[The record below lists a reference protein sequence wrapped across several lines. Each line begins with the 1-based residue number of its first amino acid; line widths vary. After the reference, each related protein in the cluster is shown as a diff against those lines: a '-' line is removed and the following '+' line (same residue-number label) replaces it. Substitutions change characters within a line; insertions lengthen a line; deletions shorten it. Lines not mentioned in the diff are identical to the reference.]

1 MLLLAVRGNSSAAP
15 AAFDAAEITSIIPI
29 DWDLAEWAGVPVDAT
44 HDLRPERTTARRAPL
59 PAEVTQ
65 DILIAEHEFDE
76 TAHEHPFAVRG
87 AEFDDFDYLP
97 RPRRAPR
104 KTSGRHRIAAPPHA
118 LKGRAA
124 LLAVAAGA
132 AVVAASGQLQSGTAT
147 ETDRTADPVTATDA
161 VDPAAA
167 VGPLA
172 PSDGDAGVVESGTG
186 VDMRNFTDQ
195 LQAGDKLARDAAAAD
210 AAARKPLF
218 ASPVA
223 MGAYQFTSC
232 FCGRWGTFHGG
243 IDFAAPLGTPIH
255 AATDGVVIEAGP
267 ASGFGNWIQVQASD
281 GTVTMYG
288 HMASSGVLVSK
299 GQKVTA
305 GDIIGLVGNEG
316 FSTGPHVHVEVW
328 KNGKTKIDP
337 MPWFAEHGVRL
348 SAYTG

>member
-1 MLLLAVRGNSSAAP
+1 MAVRGNSSAAP

-29 DWDLAEWAGVPVDAT
+29 DWDFAEWNDAPVDAP
-44 HDLRPERTTARRAPL
+44 HDPTPTRSTPRRAPL

-65 DILIAEHEFDE
+65 DILIAEYEFDE

-87 AEFDDFDYLP
+87 AEFDDFDFVP
-97 RPRRAPR
+97 GPTPAPR
-104 KTSGRHRIAAPPHA
+104 KSGGRHRIAAPPHA

-132 AVVAASGQLQSGTAT
+132 AVVAATGQLQSGSAT
-147 ETDRTADPVTATDA
+147 ETNQSAEPATDA
-161 VDPAAA
+161 VSPAAA
-167 VGPLA
+167 VGPVA
-172 PSDGDAGVVESGTG
+172 PSAGDAGVVESAPPS
-186 VDMRNFTDQ
+186 DMRNFTDQ

-210 AAARKPLF
+210 AASRKPLF
-218 ASPVA
+218 ASPVN

-255 AATDGVVIEAGP
+255 AATDGEIVEAGP
-267 ASGFGNWIQVQASD
+267 ASGFGNWIQVKSAD
-281 GTVTMYG
+281 GTITMYG

-328 KNGKTKIDP
+328 KNGTTKIDP